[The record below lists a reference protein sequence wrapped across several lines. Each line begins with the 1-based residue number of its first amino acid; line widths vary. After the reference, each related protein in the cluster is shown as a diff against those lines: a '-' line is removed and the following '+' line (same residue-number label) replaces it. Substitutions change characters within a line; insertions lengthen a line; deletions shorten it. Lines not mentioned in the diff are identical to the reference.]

1 MSEKLSNKE
10 LTAFYERFKY
20 IEGAIWQNHNA
31 LNESMAIL
39 GLIKEHAK
47 TQNADFQTLG
57 AIDALFTL
65 LIHAQGD
72 LMESA
77 RIEY

>member
-1 MSEKLSNKE
+1 MSNKLTTKE
-10 LTAFYERFKY
+10 LIAFYERFQF

-39 GLIKEHAK
+39 GLIKEHVK
-47 TQNADFQTLG
+47 TQKGDFQTIAG
-57 AIDALFTL
+57 IDALFTL
-65 LIHAQGD
+65 LIHAQAD